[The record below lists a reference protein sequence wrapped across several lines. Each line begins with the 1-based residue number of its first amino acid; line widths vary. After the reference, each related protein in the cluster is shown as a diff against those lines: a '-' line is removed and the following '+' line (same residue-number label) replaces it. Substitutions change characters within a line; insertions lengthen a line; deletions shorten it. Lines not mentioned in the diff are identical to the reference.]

1 MALCYKKTGCLQHSR
16 LTVGLHNKT
25 VAIKDTAALI
35 VTELNPVTVSLSTNT
50 MGMIQTICDFI
61 SPTWTSFRFH
71 MDFISYSGSTAADE
85 SGLRRKKRPQ
95 PGGAGTALYSTRG
108 VRLLGIRLTLVSE
121 LSLILMVTDKAWPQR
136 NRRHTIPYHSTYQ
149 EAKGGTGSQTDT
161 VYSIYKN
168 KLCTSSC
175 SLHELRINIV
185 R

>member
-85 SGLRRKKRPQ
+85 SGLRRKK
-95 PGGAGTALYSTRG
+95 G
-108 VRLLGIRLTLVSE
+108 
-121 LSLILMVTDKAWPQR
+121 LSLVGQVQHCTVLGVLDCW
-136 NRRHTIPYHSTYQ
+136 
-149 EAKGGTGSQTDT
+149 GSD
-161 VYSIYKN
+161 
-168 KLCTSSC
+168 
-175 SLHELRINIV
+175 
-185 R
+185 